1 MLEVYQIVGILLISA
16 AKKFFFIKKYRLAN
30 AELTGLLSHA
40 PPVVLSLAI
49 RLLTQLAQEFLAV
62 QSHFTV
68 SLLSVVLCY

>member
-1 MLEVYQIVGILLISA
+1 MNLLIKNIA
-16 AKKFFFIKKYRLAN
+16 MITALGFCLP
-30 AELTGLLSHA
+30 A